1 MTSKSNFPCTGV
13 ILSGGL
19 ANRYDGTEKALL
31 RVGGGRILDRL
42 YDIYRELFDEIILV
56 TNNPQKFLEWDL
68 LIVSDLFTI
77 RSSLTGIHA
86 GLFYMTNPY
95 AFISACDT
103 PFLKKEMVE
112 TIIGKIEAQ
121 IDIVMPQ
128 TSAGFEPLCAAYS
141 KRCLEA
147 AQNHLEQEKLK
158 VIKAFRKSRIKTIS
172 EKVLRK
178 IDPELQSFFN
188 INTPEDLQRAEE
200 MVKGSGSG
208 CSLSEDRGQMTDDR

>member
-1 MTSKSNFPCTGV
+1 MTSKSKFPCSGV

-19 ANRYDGTEKALL
+19 AARYDGTEKALL
-31 RVGGGRILDRL
+31 RVGGVRILDRI
-42 YDIYRELFDEIILV
+42 YEIYRELFDEIILV
-56 TNNPQKFLEWDL
+56 TNSPEKFLEWDL
-68 LIVSDLFTI
+68 LIVSDLFQT

-112 TIIGKIEAQ
+112 TVIGKIEAQ
-121 IDIVMPQ
+121 IDIVIPE

-147 AQNHLEQEKLK
+147 AQNHLEQKKLK
-158 VIKAFRKSRIKTIS
+158 ITKTFRKNRIKTIS

-178 IDPELQSFFN
+178 IDPDLQSFFN
-188 INTPEDLQRAEE
+188 INTAADLKRAEE
-200 MVKGSGSG
+200 MV
-208 CSLSEDRGQMTDDR
+208 

>member
-1 MTSKSNFPCTGV
+1 MTSKSKLPYSGV

-19 ANRYDGTEKALL
+19 AARYDGTEKALL
-31 RVGGGRILDRL
+31 RVGGVRILDRI
-42 YDIYRELFDEIILV
+42 YEIYRELFAEIILV
-56 TNNPQKFLEWDL
+56 TNSPEKFLEWDL
-68 LIVSDLFTI
+68 LIVSDIFPI

-112 TIIGKIEAQ
+112 TVIGKIEAQ
-121 IDIVMPQ
+121 IDIVMPE

-147 AQNHLEQEKLK
+147 AQNHLEQKKLK
-158 VIKAFRKSRIKTIS
+158 ITKTFRKSRIKTIS

-178 IDPELQSFFN
+178 IDPDLQSFFN

-200 MVKGSGSG
+200 MVK
-208 CSLSEDRGQMTDDR
+208 

>member
-1 MTSKSNFPCTGV
+1 MMSKSKFPCTGV

-31 RVGGGRILDRL
+31 RVGGKRILDRI
-42 YDIYRELFDEIILV
+42 YTIYRELFEEIILV
-56 TNNPQKFLEWDL
+56 SNHPEKFLEWDL
-68 LIVSDLFTI
+68 LIVSDLFPI

-86 GLFYMTNPY
+86 GLFYSSNPY

-112 TIIGKIEAQ
+112 SVINRIEAQ
-121 IDIVMPQ
+121 IDIVMPE

-147 AQNHLEQEKLK
+147 AQNHLEREKLK
-158 VIKAFRKSRIKTIS
+158 ITKTFRKSRIKTIS

-178 IDPELQSFFN
+178 IDPELRSFFN
-188 INTPEDLQRAEE
+188 INTPEDL
-200 MVKGSGSG
+200 
-208 CSLSEDRGQMTDDR
+208 

>member
-1 MTSKSNFPCTGV
+1 MSIMTSKSKFPCSGV

-19 ANRYDGTEKALL
+19 AARYDGAEKSFLE
-31 RVGGGRILDRL
+31 VGGIRILDRI
-42 YDIYRELFDEIILV
+42 YKIYRELFDEIILV
-56 TNNPQKFLEWDL
+56 TNSPEKFLEWDL
-68 LIVSDLFTI
+68 LIVSDLFPI

-95 AFISACDT
+95 AFFSACDT

-121 IDIVMPQ
+121 IDIVMPE

-147 AQNHLEQEKLK
+147 AQNNLEQNKLK
-158 VIKAFRKSRIKTIS
+158 ITRTFRKSRIKTIS
-172 EKVLRK
+172 EKALRK
-178 IDPELQSFFN
+178 IDPELRSFFN
-188 INTPEDLQRAEE
+188 INTPGDLRLAEE
-200 MVKGSGSG
+200 MVKG
-208 CSLSEDRGQMTDDR
+208 

>member
-1 MTSKSNFPCTGV
+1 MPPKMKSPCTGV

-19 ANRYDGTEKALL
+19 STRYEGTEKALL
-31 RVGGGRILDRL
+31 QVGGVRILDRI
-42 YDIYRELFDEIILV
+42 YDIYSELFEEIILV
-56 TNNPQKFLEWDL
+56 TNSPEKFLEWDL
-68 LIVSDLFTI
+68 LIVSDLFPI

-86 GLFYMTNPY
+86 GLFYMTNPF

-112 TIIGKIEAQ
+112 TVIGKIESQ
-121 IDIVMPQ
+121 IDIVMPE

-147 AQNHLEQEKLK
+147 AQNHLEQKKLK
-158 VIKAFRKSRIKTIS
+158 ITKTFRKSRIKTIS

-178 IDPELQSFFN
+178 IDPDLQSFFN
-188 INTPEDLQRAEE
+188 INTPGDLQRAEE
-200 MVKGSGSG
+200 MV
-208 CSLSEDRGQMTDDR
+208 

>member
-1 MTSKSNFPCTGV
+1 MTSNSNFPCTGV

-31 RVGGGRILDRL
+31 RVGGDRILDRI

-56 TNNPQKFLEWDL
+56 TNTPEKFLEWDL
-68 LIVSDLFTI
+68 LIVSDLFPI

-112 TIIGKIEAQ
+112 TVIGRIEAQ

-188 INTPEDLQRAEE
+188 INTPKDLQRAEE
-200 MVKGSGSG
+200 MV
-208 CSLSEDRGQMTDDR
+208 

>member
-1 MTSKSNFPCTGV
+1 MTSKSKFPCSGV

-19 ANRYDGTEKALL
+19 AARYDGTEKALL
-31 RVGGGRILDRL
+31 RVGGVRILDRI
-42 YDIYRELFDEIILV
+42 YEIYRELFDEIILV
-56 TNNPQKFLEWDL
+56 TNSPEKFLEWDL
-68 LIVSDLFTI
+68 LIVSDLFQI

-112 TIIGKIEAQ
+112 TVIGKIEAQ
-121 IDIVMPQ
+121 IDIVMPE
-128 TSAGFEPLCAAYS
+128 TSAGFEPLCAVYS

-147 AQNHLEQEKLK
+147 AQNHLEQKKLK
-158 VIKAFRKSRIKTIS
+158 ITKTFRKNRIKTIS

-178 IDPELQSFFN
+178 IDPDLQSFFN
-188 INTPEDLQRAEE
+188 INTAADLKRAEE
-200 MVKGSGSG
+200 MV
-208 CSLSEDRGQMTDDR
+208 

>member
-1 MTSKSNFPCTGV
+1 MKINEISDIMMSKSKFPCTGV

-31 RVGGGRILDRL
+31 RVGGKRILDRI
-42 YDIYRELFDEIILV
+42 YTIYRELFEEIILV
-56 TNNPQKFLEWDL
+56 SNHPEKFLEWDL
-68 LIVSDLFTI
+68 LIVSDLFPI

-86 GLFYMTNPY
+86 GLFYSSNPY

-112 TIIGKIEAQ
+112 SVINRIEAQ
-121 IDIVMPQ
+121 IDIVMPE

-147 AQNHLEQEKLK
+147 AQNHLEREKLK
-158 VIKAFRKSRIKTIS
+158 ITKTFRKSRIKTIS

-178 IDPELQSFFN
+178 IDPELRSFFN
-188 INTPEDLQRAEE
+188 INTPEDLARAEE
-200 MVKGSGSG
+200 MI
-208 CSLSEDRGQMTDDR
+208 